1 MKYLLIFL
9 LFLFS
14 FHSSFAEYGGFHIK
28 FELVLND
35 GSTEIGY
42 EYLIENYII
51 EDSLRSDEYLLKA
64 IMNNIIRDNSPDSLL
79 FFEHRF
85 PYYYSFP
92 EDTSAEIF
100 TIYYLSN
107 KKRVQLKDLKKV
119 HLLTIIN
126 QSYLSGISNNLSISD
141 TSWIYSKPIQS
152 FVFSGYLCSY
162 LVYIHSKTPKTDFLL
177 NELNAVQLKI
187 NEAFKE
193 QELQPDEFPEKEE
206 FDGDIYK
213 ILEELFNERVVV
225 VGECTC

>member
-1 MKYLLIFL
+1 MR
-9 LFLFS
+9 LFLIIVIIFS
-14 FHSSFAEYGGFHIK
+14 SFQSSFAEYGGLQIK

-42 EYLIENYII
+42 EYLIENYVI
-51 EDSLRSDEYLLKA
+51 EDSLKSDEYLLKA
-64 IMNNIIRDNSPDSLL
+64 ILNNIIRNNSPDSLM

-85 PYYYSFP
+85 TYYYSFP

-107 KKRVQLKDLKKV
+107 KKGVQLKDLKKV
-119 HLLTIIN
+119 HLLTTIH
-126 QSYLSGISNNLSISD
+126 QSYLSGISNILSISD

-162 LVYIHSKTPKTDFLL
+162 LVYINSKTSKTDSLINDL
-177 NELNAVQLKI
+177 NTVQIKI
-187 NEAFKE
+187 SEAFKE
-193 QELQPDEFPEKEE
+193 QELHPDEFPEKEE

-213 ILEELFNERVVV
+213 ILEELFNERVVI